1 MWRAIEEL
9 RKSIEAVRTRER
21 SYSASARVYNSAN
34 LSINNTTFTDLTF
47 DTERWDDAAFHSTS
61 VNTARFTIPRFGRY
75 AIGACIRWAS
85 NVTGHRQGRLLVDG
99 STEIARVSQMAVTT
113 AAIATMMEIFSV
125 SELGAGQYVTVQV
138 YQDSGGALN
147 VEAQGNYSPEF
158 WIASC

>member
-1 MWRAIEEL
+1 MLDREFEKL
-9 RKSIEAVRTRER
+9 RDKFKAWFRPALI
-21 SYSASARVYNSAN
+21 SARVYNTGN

-47 DTERWDDAAFHSTS
+47 DSERWDDAAFHSTS
-61 VNTARFTIPRFGRY
+61 SNTARLTIPQPGRY
-75 AIGACIRWAS
+75 AIGACVRFAV
-85 NVTGHRQGRLLVDG
+85 NATGHRQVRLLVDG

-113 AAIATMMEIFSV
+113 GSIATMMEVFSV

-158 WIASC
+158 WIALC